1 MENKLSEKLFNKK
14 ENGWDTVDSETKQQI
29 FKFSDE
35 YMSFLNKA
43 KTEREF
49 TEQAI
54 KKSRDNGYRDI
65 AEFETLKAGDKIY
78 FNNRGK
84 SVYLAVIGT
93 ESIENIRV
101 FFEAS

>member
-1 MENKLSEKLFNKK
+1 MEKELFMKK
-14 ENGWDTVDSETKQQI
+14 ENGWKSVDTRKKEAI
-29 FKFSDE
+29 FNFSKD
-35 YMSFLNKA
+35 YMNFLNKA